1 MKAGEAMGWAPA
13 GVVAS
18 RGATLVRSAGLRK
31 LRLRSSA
38 RTSAGRLGT
47 RYFGGLMRS
56 TKA

>member
-1 MKAGEAMGWAPA
+1 MGAPA

-47 RYFGGLMRS
+47 RYCGGLMRS

>member
-1 MKAGEAMGWAPA
+1 MGAPA

-18 RGATLVRSAGLRK
+18 RGATLERSAGPRK

-38 RTSAGRLGT
+38 RTFAGRLGT